1 MPTITQRVVRNAR
14 KRGVKVVDRIQWG
27 NTSTIYQKR
36 RRTRPHKSMPSDTLW
51 QHITVTKR
59 KGIRYDMRTLH
70 KIGMER
76 FGSGVS
82 YNFGIDMVTGEIGVG
97 QALDAKGTHTVNNKG
112 IPNYSYDQNFVSHA
126 FAFIGM
132 PGDLISNKAI
142 DAAAKLFAAM
152 IDEGALTKDPD
163 YNPHSMVAYKDC
175 PTDAAREVM
184 PLIKK
189 KAKEYAKKSFKA

>member
-14 KRGVKVVDRIQWG
+14 KRGVKIVDRVQWG
-27 NTSTIYQKR
+27 NTSRVYQTR
-36 RRTRPHKSMPSDTLW
+36 RRTRPHKAMPSDTLW
-51 QHITVTKR
+51 QHITVTRR

-97 QALDAKGTHTVNNKG
+97 QALDAKGTHTVNNKN
-112 IPNYSYDQNFVSHA
+112 IDNYSYDQNFVSHA

-132 PGDLISNKAI
+132 PGDEPSERAI
-142 DAAAKLFAAM
+142 QAAAKLFAAM

-163 YNPHSMVAYKDC
+163 YNPHSMVAWKDC

-184 PLIKK
+184 PRIKRL
-189 KAKEYAKKSFKA
+189 ALNYAKQSFKA

>member
-1 MPTITQRVVRNAR
+1 MATITTRVVRNAR
-14 KRGVKVVDRIQWG
+14 RRGVKVIGRTGWG
-27 NTSTIYQKR
+27 NTSLVYATR
-36 RRTRPHKSMPSDTLW
+36 RRTRPHKRMPSDTLW
-51 QHITVTKR
+51 QHITVTNR

-82 YNFGIDMVTGEIGVG
+82 YNFAIDMKTGEVGVG
-97 QALDAKGTHTVNNKG
+97 QALDAKGTHTVNNKN
-112 IPNYSYDQNFVSHA
+112 IPNYSYDQNFVAHA

-132 PGDLISNKAI
+132 PGDEPSEAAI
-142 DAAAKLFAAM
+142 QAAANLFAAM
-152 IDEGALTKDPD
+152 IDEGALTADPD

-184 PLIKK
+184 PRIKK
-189 KAKEYAKKSFKA
+189 LALKRAKISENR